1 MIRTVLFDLDGT
13 LVHFEFDDFLQAYLG
28 AIGSRVSKLIDPQVF
43 LAQLLAST
51 KEMVRSLHPAKT
63 NRDVFMGHFFPGLGR
78 AADELMPI
86 IDAFYDEDFPRL
98 RDTLAVEPHPL
109 ARPLLAGLIERGYD
123 VVIATNPVF
132 PANAIEERM
141 RWGGLDGLPYRHVT
155 SYETS
160 HFCKPNTEY
169 YAEILETVDRAPH
182 ECLMVGNDTYED
194 LVAGDLGI
202 ITYLVED
209 YMLDRG
215 PFRRDPNYRGRFEDL
230 ESFFSSEEFAG
241 MAGV

>member
-1 MIRTVLFDLDGT
+1 MIRTILFDLDGT
-13 LVHFEFDDFLQAYLG
+13 LVHFEFDDFLKAYM
-28 AIGSRVSKLIDPQVF
+28 GSISNKVAHLVDARVFVP
-43 LAQLLAST
+43 QLLAST
-51 KEMVRSLHPAKT
+51 EEMVKSLDPEKT
-63 NRDVFMGHFFPGLGR
+63 NHEVFVDHFFPRLGR
-78 AADELMPI
+78 TADELMPVF
-86 IDAFYDEDFPRL
+86 DEFYDEDFPRL
-98 RDTLAVEPHPL
+98 RDALGVEPHPS
-109 ARPLLAGLIERGYD
+109 ARPMLEGLIDRGYE

-169 YAEILETVDRAPH
+169 YAEVLDVVGRPPR
-182 ECLMVGNDTYED
+182 ECLMVGNDTCED

-202 ITYLVED
+202 TTYLVED

-215 PFRRDPNYRGRFEDL
+215 PYRGVPDHRGRFEDL
-230 ESFFSSEEFAG
+230 ARFLGSLESAR
-241 MAGV
+241 A

>member
-1 MIRTVLFDLDGT
+1 MIRTILFDLDGT
-13 LVHFEFDDFLQAYLG
+13 LVHFEFDDFLKAYLG
-28 AIGSRVSKLIDPQVF
+28 AISGRVGQLVDPRAFV
-43 LAQLLAST
+43 AQLLAST
-51 KEMVRSLHPAKT
+51 EEMVKSLDPTRT
-63 NRDVFMGHFFPGLGR
+63 NQDVFADHFFSGMGR
-78 AADELMPI
+78 TEDELMPVF
-86 IDAFYDEDFPRL
+86 DAFYGEDFPRL
-98 RDTLAVEPHPL
+98 RETLGVEPHPL
-109 ARPLLAGLIERGYD
+109 ARPMLEGLIDRGYE

-169 YAEILETVDRAPH
+169 YAEILDVVGRSPH
-182 ECLMVGNDTYED
+182 ECMMVGNDTCED

-202 ITYLVED
+202 TTYLVED

-215 PFRRDPNYRGRFEDL
+215 PYRRIPDHRGRFEDL
-230 ESFFSSEEFAG
+230 AWFLGSLESVRA
-241 MAGV
+241 